1 MAINVNN
8 IYQTV
13 LLILNKEQRGYMT
26 PLEFNKIATQ
36 VQLEIFETYFDSLNQ
51 QIRRPQ
57 VNTDYASRVASL
69 DSKISIFKRF
79 DNTVYSNGSFSMPV
93 LSTAAT
99 QSFQTNGN
107 ASYTLTNISADQ
119 LAEQVTVTLND
130 VEVTDYT
137 ITNNVLTFNA
147 GSVPAAS
154 KLDLPIFSGVSSG
167 GAGAIPANNGFQITL
182 ATSSGPFPVSYPI
195 YSSTATNSGNT
206 TVSTVTGPYNAAGV
220 DYNQITFNIAQ
231 PAWTVPNRVNIEG
244 TLKVS
249 STASG
254 FYKLGTV
261 IYSNNA
267 LAQQEVE
274 RVDRGELFHL
284 NSSNLTK
291 PSTTF
296 PVYVLENS
304 RIIVY
309 PQTITSGISA
319 SYIKKPSDVI
329 WNFTVGAN
337 GQYIYTG
344 NGSTDFQLQS
354 TEQTELVL
362 KILLYAG
369 VVVKSP
375 EIVQVAAQQVQ
386 QENINQQR

>member
-1 MAINVNN
+1 
-8 IYQTV
+8 
-13 LLILNKEQRGYMT
+13 MT
-26 PLEFNKIATQ
+26 PLEFNKIGTQ

-119 LAEQVTVTLND
+119 LAEQATVTLNGT
-130 VEVTDYT
+130 VVTDYT
-137 ITNNVLTFNA
+137 ISNDVLTFTA
-147 GSVPAAS
+147 GNVPAAS
-154 KLDLPIFSGVSSG
+154 KLNLVIFNGVSAG
-167 GAGAIPANNGFQITL
+167 GTGTLPTNNGSQIAL
-182 ATSSGPFPVSYPI
+182 ATSDGPFPVGYPI
-195 YSSTATNSGNT
+195 YSSTAANSGNP
-206 TVSTVTGPYNAAGV
+206 TVSTVTGPYNVVGA
-220 DYNQITFNIAQ
+220 DYNQITFNVAQ

-244 TLKVS
+244 TIKVT

-337 GQYIYTG
+337 GQYLYTG
-344 NGSTDFQLQS
+344 DGSTNFELQS

>member
-1 MAINVNN
+1 
-8 IYQTV
+8 
-13 LLILNKEQRGYMT
+13 MT
-26 PLEFNKIATQ
+26 PIEFNKIATQ

-344 NGSTDFQLQS
+344 DGSTDFQLQS

>member
-1 MAINVNN
+1 
-8 IYQTV
+8 
-13 LLILNKEQRGYMT
+13 MT

-99 QSFQTNGN
+99 QSFQTTGN

-130 VEVTDYT
+130 VEVTNYT
-137 ITNNVLTFNA
+137 VTNNVLTFNA

-154 KLDLPIFSGVSSG
+154 KTDLTIYTGVSTNN
-167 GAGAIPANNGFQITL
+167 PAPLPNNNGSQISL
-182 ATSSGPFPVSYPI
+182 ATSDGPFPTGYPI
-195 YSSTATNSGNT
+195 YASTATNVGNP
-206 TVSTVTGPYNAAGV
+206 TVSTVTGPYTVANVG
-220 DYNQITFNIAQ
+220 DFNQITFSVPQ
-231 PAWTVPNRVNIEG
+231 PAWVTPNKVNIVG
-244 TLKVS
+244 TIKVT

-261 IYSNNA
+261 VYSNNA
-267 LAQQEVE
+267 LPQQEVE

-319 SYIKKPSDVI
+319 SYIKKPSDVV
-329 WNFTVGAN
+329 WNFTIGAN
-337 GQYIYTG
+337 GQYLYTG
-344 NGSTDFQLQS
+344 DGSTDFELQS
-354 TEQTELVL
+354 TEQTEIVL

-375 EIVQVAAQQVQ
+375 EIIQVAAQQVQ

>member
-13 LLILNKEQRGYMT
+13 LLILNKEQRGYMI
-26 PLEFNKIATQ
+26 PVEFNKIGTQ

-51 QIRRPQ
+51 QIRIPQ
-57 VNTDYASRVASL
+57 TNTDYADRVVSL
-69 DSKISIFKRF
+69 DEKISIFKRF

-93 LSTAAT
+93 LSVPAS
-99 QSFQTNGN
+99 QSFQTTGN
-107 ASYTLTNISADQ
+107 ASYTLTTISAEQ
-119 LAEQVTVTLND
+119 LAEQSTVTLND
-130 VEVTDYT
+130 TVVTNYSF
-137 ITNNVLTFNA
+137 TNNVLTFTA
-147 GSVPAAS
+147 GSVPAVS
-154 KLDLPIFSGVSSG
+154 KPNLVVYFGTNSNGV
-167 GAGAIPANNGFQITL
+167 GAMPSNNAFQIGL
-182 ATSSGPFPVSYPI
+182 LNGDGPFPIGYSI
-195 YSSTATNSGNT
+195 SSSTATNSGSP
-206 TVSTVTGPYNAAGV
+206 TVSTVTGPYAAAGV
-220 DYNQITFNIAQ
+220 NYNQITFNVAQ
-231 PAWTVPNRVNIEG
+231 PAWQTPSKVDVIGTV
-244 TLKVS
+244 KVT
-249 STASG
+249 STGSG

-274 RVDRGELFHL
+274 RVDRGNLFHL

-291 PSTTF
+291 PSTTY
-296 PVYVLENS
+296 PVYVLENN

-309 PQTITSGISA
+309 PQTIQTGISA

-329 WNFTVGAN
+329 WNFTLGAN
-337 GQYIYTG
+337 GQYLYSG
-344 NGSTDFQLQS
+344 SGSTDFQIHS

-375 EIVQVAAQQVQ
+375 EIVQIAAQQVQ
-386 QENINQQR
+386 QENINQKR

>member
-26 PLEFNKIATQ
+26 PIEFNKIATQ

-167 GAGAIPANNGFQITL
+167 GAGAIPLIMVF
-182 ATSSGPFPVSYPI
+182 
-195 YSSTATNSGNT
+195 
-206 TVSTVTGPYNAAGV
+206 
-220 DYNQITFNIAQ
+220 
-231 PAWTVPNRVNIEG
+231 
-244 TLKVS
+244 
-249 STASG
+249 
-254 FYKLGTV
+254 KL
-261 IYSNNA
+261 
-267 LAQQEVE
+267 LLQ
-274 RVDRGELFHL
+274 HL
-284 NSSNLTK
+284 
-291 PSTTF
+291 
-296 PVYVLENS
+296 VVL
-304 RIIVY
+304 
-309 PQTITSGISA
+309 
-319 SYIKKPSDVI
+319 
-329 WNFTVGAN
+329 
-337 GQYIYTG
+337 
-344 NGSTDFQLQS
+344 FQLVI
-354 TEQTELVL
+354 LY
-362 KILLYAG
+362 ILLQLLT
-369 VVVKSP
+369 VV
-375 EIVQVAAQQVQ
+375 IQQYLQ
-386 QENINQQR
+386 